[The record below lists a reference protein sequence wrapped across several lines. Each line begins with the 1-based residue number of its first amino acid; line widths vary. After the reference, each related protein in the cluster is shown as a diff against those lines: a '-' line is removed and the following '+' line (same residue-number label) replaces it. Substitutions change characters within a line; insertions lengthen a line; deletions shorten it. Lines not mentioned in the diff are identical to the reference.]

1 MADNAEFLL
10 GQIDG
15 KLNSLNEAVRAH
27 VQSDHDRFEA
37 VFAELKE
44 HAADINTAKGA
55 KSALILAA
63 GGVAGAVSI
72 IAGAAQYI
80 LK

>member
-1 MADNAEFLL
+1 MADNTELLL

-15 KLNSLNEAVRAH
+15 KLSALSDAVRAH

-44 HAADINTAKGA
+44 HAKDINTAKGA
-55 KSALILAA
+55 KGALVWAA
-63 GGVAGAVSI
+63 GGVAGAVSL

-80 LK
+80 FK